1 VPFLELFL
9 NIFRTFTAYESV
21 KMIHFCKKKRMQFF
35 RYPIPKD
42 IKVLLRVLD
51 IHSEKDLI
59 DYFEIE
65 IQKYSRIDFGWMLF
79 KNPKMKKLF
88 YFYQSHTNNE
98 EIPFLMNFAPIV
110 QKSFLLSGVFDVK
123 QLKEFAMTDLIV
135 SLIGSNSKYN
145 EFVRAIVRE
154 EEGALDNFYDHF
166 STRVRCRLRYFEVEN
181 FYDLRNFMRET
192 NLDVS
197 GLGVKGKQE
206 ILAVW
211 EREMM
216 MR

>member
-1 VPFLELFL
+1 
-9 NIFRTFTAYESV
+9 
-21 KMIHFCKKKRMQFF
+21 MQFF

-59 DYFEIE
+59 EYFESE

-88 YFYQSHTNNE
+88 YFYQSHANNE

-110 QKSFLLSGVFDVK
+110 QKNFLLSGVFDVK

-135 SLIGSNSKYN
+135 SLIALSLS
-145 EFVRAIVRE
+145 EAICCKDGMV
-154 EEGALDNFYDHF
+154 AF
-166 STRVRCRLRYFEVEN
+166 SA
-181 FYDLRNFMRET
+181 
-192 NLDVS
+192 
-197 GLGVKGKQE
+197 
-206 ILAVW
+206 ILL
-211 EREMM
+211 
-216 MR
+216 